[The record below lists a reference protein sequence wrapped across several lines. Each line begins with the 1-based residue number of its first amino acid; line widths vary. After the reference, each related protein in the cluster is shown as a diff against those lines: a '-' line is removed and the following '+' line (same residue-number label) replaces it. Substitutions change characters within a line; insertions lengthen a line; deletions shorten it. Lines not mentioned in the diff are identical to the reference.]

1 MSHFPPLSSIV
12 LFLSLGFMLVTLSG
26 VVAATIRIS
35 LHLNKVEA
43 PKQRWLLL
51 IALLQ
56 ILFGIMSIVIETIF
70 GLTRGEALIVCCATP
85 LGTTLLSGILFMK
98 LIIKTDWKRSLRVWS
113 FAAIIQLI
121 LLPICSVVL
130 YLIYVMLLS
139 LFPNLTPWKP

>member
-85 LGTTLLSGILFMK
+85 LGTTLLSGILFIK
-98 LIIKTDWKRSLRVWS
+98 LVINTNWKQSLRVWS
-113 FAAIIQLI
+113 LAVVMQLV
-121 LLPICSVVL
+121 LLPVCLAVSNF
-130 YLIYVMLLS
+130 IYVMLLS
-139 LFPNLTPWKP
+139 VFPNLTPWKP